1 MTNVFFNMTNSN
13 FEWTMTLEKISIDA
27 KRVSFFR
34 SRAGLTQDELA
45 EKIGVS
51 KRTIQRIEDPSNK
64 TRLSFKELSELC
76 SIFRIWQNQLW
87 DELPAKYSV
96 HGIKLQ
102 NADEFSKAFDR
113 CVAGGE
119 FEIEHLPND
128 VEIETAMLSLS
139 KLYDLKKGALPHEKR
154 LSTTE
159 KLEHTIN
166 LRNLFRTCVN
176 SNKIDRLNFYAFPKS
191 YGYFAVDSGDFVWL
205 NTLQILGISADNN
218 TPIVREYES
227 CDAVDVVHDF
237 DENQNPF
244 SVLDENGKP
253 SFYIDRNPVTGVDN
267 VEEAALEA
275 RGDITS
281 PSGDIHEEVPFFDFE
296 EDNVS

>member
-1 MTNVFFNMTNSN
+1 MK
-13 FEWTMTLEKISIDA
+13 LEKISIDA
-27 KRVSFFR
+27 KRVTFFR
-34 SRAGLTQDELA
+34 NRAGLTQDELA

-51 KRTIQRIEDPSNK
+51 KRTIQRIEDPNNK
-64 TRLSFKELSELC
+64 TRLSFKELSEIC
-76 SIFRIWQNQLW
+76 SVFRIWQNQLW
-87 DELPAKYSV
+87 NELPAKYTV
-96 HGIKLQ
+96 YGIKLQ

-139 KLYDLKKGALPHEKR
+139 KLYDLRKGALPHEKR

-159 KLEHTIN
+159 KLEHTVN

-218 TPIVREYES
+218 APIVREYES
-227 CDAVDVVHDF
+227 CEAVEAVLMA
-237 DENQNPF
+237 DENQNVIPE
-244 SVLDENGKP
+244 LDENGKP
-253 SFYIDRNPVTGVDN
+253 ILFVGRNPVSGENN
-267 VEEAALEA
+267 VEEILLAA